1 MTRARQELI
10 DLNATPYYHCV
21 SRCVR
26 RAFLC
31 GVDQLTGNNYEH
43 RKVWVVERLAELS
56 KVFAIEVCA
65 YAVMSNHSH
74 VVLRVDQNKA
84 QSWSEEQVMAQW
96 ESLFTIPVL
105 VQQYRDGTDSA
116 AVAIEAKKI
125 IAQWRSRLMDI
136 SWYMRSLN
144 EHLAR
149 RANAEDR
156 CTGRFWEGRYKSQ
169 ALLDEAAV
177 LTCMSYVDLNP
188 IRAGMCDTPEESD
201 FTSIQQRIRQWQHSQ
216 PHNKMNKIKST
227 PEKTHNQTPLMRLVK
242 QSQDPHKNA
251 IGYTTKDYLE
261 LVDWAGRAIRDNKRG
276 AIPNSIPPILERLK
290 LNPKTY
296 LAFVGKSSSH
306 LPDRIRQQH
315 NKALGSV
322 QHLQTLATRL
332 GQKFICGLS
341 DARRLYVVD
350 A

>member
-1 MTRARQELI
+1 
-10 DLNATPYYHCV
+10 
-21 SRCVR
+21 
-26 RAFLC
+26 
-31 GVDQLTGNNYEH
+31 
-43 RKVWVVERLAELS
+43 
-56 KVFAIEVCA
+56 
-65 YAVMSNHSH
+65 
-74 VVLRVDQNKA
+74 
-84 QSWSEEQVMAQW
+84 
-96 ESLFTIPVL
+96 
-105 VQQYRDGTDSA
+105 
-116 AVAIEAKKI
+116 
-125 IAQWRSRLMDI
+125 
-136 SWYMRSLN
+136 
-144 EHLAR
+144 
-149 RANAEDR
+149 
-156 CTGRFWEGRYKSQ
+156 
-169 ALLDEAAV
+169 
-177 LTCMSYVDLNP
+177 MSYVDLNP